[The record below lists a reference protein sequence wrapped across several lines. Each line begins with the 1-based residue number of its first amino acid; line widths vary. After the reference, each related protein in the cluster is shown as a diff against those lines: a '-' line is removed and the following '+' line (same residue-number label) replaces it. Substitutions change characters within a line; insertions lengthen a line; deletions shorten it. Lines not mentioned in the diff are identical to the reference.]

1 VRIERELMRSF
12 TKSRHLRVADFP
24 EWNLRTLLNSVDF
37 LDTTNVGLILHDDRG
52 FVLECND
59 TAVRLFGTTREALV
73 GRAFL
78 DADWGIVREDGTPYP
93 TVERPEMISLREDRA
108 TTNTILGFDI
118 IAKARRWLSVNTSL
132 AVVDSE
138 TVGVIS
144 SFIDITAQIQREHTM
159 HLMRAVNRFAMA
171 TVDTTEL
178 LQKLCDEMVSLN
190 DYSLAW
196 IGEPS
201 ESEPGVV
208 HICFSAGTT
217 GYLYEDIVSSLVSKE
232 SGLGPTG
239 VALRTGEIQIANDLP
254 SQEQYGL
261 WCTRAAE
268 FGFSSSMA
276 VPFYPGGKL
285 AVLSIYDR
293 HPFVFDE
300 SVASGLQE
308 ITKEIEK
315 GIQFQDSVRRTQTA
329 LDETTTAMVALAGAE
344 RAQGKSEERF
354 QLAFEGNMAPM
365 VVSDRDDCAL
375 GINDAF
381 CEMVGLS
388 REEILGHDSTSFT
401 YPDDIDLT
409 RNTHERMLT
418 QRTRQVRY
426 VKRYLRKGG
435 NIVVSEVS
443 LSAARDEGGELLYFV
458 SSERDVTDERAL
470 ATKLSH
476 QALHD
481 PLTGLANRSL
491 LEERLNKARA
501 RVLRQGGL
509 LGVLMIDLDDFKGV
523 NDTHG
528 HLVGDELLVGI
539 TRRFEKVARPYDTLC
554 RFGGDEF
561 LYLAEDLISEADVER
576 IAMRFLAAL
585 IRPFS
590 VGGVKLEQHASIG
603 AVTWDELSSDGSTLV
618 QNADV
623 ALYEAKKRHKGSY
636 EIFDSDMRESAVTRF
651 TLNQEL
657 RQALQNDEISMQYQP
672 IVNLSTKR
680 IMGFEALMRWQHPER
695 GAISPDVFIPIA
707 EQNDVILDLG
717 MFALREAATAASRW
731 GKSQRSRDDLYVS
744 VNVASQQLQDPRL
757 MSTVEA
763 VLLESGLDPNRLV
776 LEITETAAL
785 FDVTETIAVL
795 TQLRELGVGI
805 ALDDFGTGFSSLSY
819 LLQLAPRVIKI
830 DRSFVSPVHD
840 TGDNEMLLETII
852 ALGKKLRVTLIPE
865 GIETESQLNKLL
877 RLGCKY
883 GQGFLF
889 SRSVKSGDVNQL
901 IAAS

>member
-1 VRIERELMRSF
+1 MRAF
-12 TKSRHLRVADFP
+12 KKSRDSNLADFP
-24 EWNLRTLLNSVDF
+24 EWNLKTLLNTVDF
-37 LDTTNVGLILHDDRG
+37 LDTTSVGLILHDDRG
-52 FVLECND
+52 VVLECND
-59 TAVRLFGTTREALV
+59 TAVSMFGTTRRTLV

-108 TTNTILGFDI
+108 TTDTILGFDI
-118 IAKARRWLSVNTSL
+118 IAKARRWLKVNTSL
-132 AVVDSE
+132 AVVDGD

-144 SFIDITAQIQREHTM
+144 TFIDITAQIQREHTM

-178 LQKLCDEMVSLN
+178 LQQLCDEMVSLN
-190 DYSLAW
+190 DYALAW
-196 IGEPS
+196 IAEPS
-201 ESEPGVV
+201 ESRLGVV
-208 HICFSAGTT
+208 HICYSAGNT
-217 GYLYEDIVSSLVSKE
+217 GYLYEDIVSSLASEE

-239 VALRTGEIQIANDLP
+239 VAMRTGEIQIANDLP
-254 SQEQYGL
+254 SQESYGL
-261 WCTRAAE
+261 WSSRAAE
-268 FGFSSSMA
+268 FGFSSSIA

-293 HPFVFDE
+293 HPYVFDE
-300 SVASGLQE
+300 NVALGLKE
-308 ITKEIEK
+308 ITMEIEK
-315 GIQFQDSVRRTQTA
+315 GVEYQDSVRRTRTA
-329 LDETTTAMVALAGAE
+329 LDETSLAMIALAGAE
-344 RAQGKSEERF
+344 RSRGQSEQRF

-365 VVSDRDDCAL
+365 VVSDRNDCAL

-381 CEMVGLS
+381 CEMVGLT

-409 RNTHERMLT
+409 RATHERMLT
-418 QRTRQVRY
+418 QRVSQVRY
-426 VKRYLRKGG
+426 VKRYVKRDGS
-435 NIVVSEVS
+435 IIVSEVS
-443 LSAARDEGGELLYFV
+443 RSAARDEAGELLYFV

-476 QALHD
+476 QAMHD

-491 LEERLNKARA
+491 LDDRLAKARA

-539 TRRFEKVARPYDTLC
+539 TRRFEQIARPSDTLC

-561 LYLAEDLISEADVER
+561 LYLAEDLVSESDVEI
-576 IAMRFLAAL
+576 IAMRFLTSL

-590 VGGVKLEQHASIG
+590 LGGLKLEQHASIG
-603 AVTWDELSSDGSTLV
+603 AVTWDELSGDGSALV

-623 ALYEAKKRHKGSY
+623 ALYEAKRRHKGSY
-636 EIFDSDMRESAVTRF
+636 EIFDSAMRDLAVTRF

-657 RQALQNDEISMQYQP
+657 RHSLQNDELSMQYQP

-680 IMGFEALMRWQHPER
+680 IMGFEALMRWNHPER
-695 GAISPDVFIPIA
+695 GSISPDVFIPIA

-731 GKSQRSRDDLYVS
+731 GKSQRSRDDLYVT
-744 VNVASQQLQDPRL
+744 VNLASQQLHDPRL
-757 MSTVEA
+757 MSTIEA
-763 VLLESGLDPNRLV
+763 ILLESGLDAKRLV
-776 LEITETAAL
+776 LEITESTAL
-785 FDVTETIAVL
+785 FDITETLAVL
-795 TQLRELGVGI
+795 TQLRELGIGI
-805 ALDDFGTGFSSLSY
+805 ALDDFGTGYSSLSY

-830 DRSFVSPVHD
+830 DRSFVSPISES
-840 TGDNEMLLETII
+840 GENEMLLETII
-852 ALGKKLRVTLIPE
+852 SLGKKLRVTLIPE
-865 GIETESQLNKLL
+865 GIETEPQLDKLVG
-877 RLGCKY
+877 LGCRY
-883 GQGFLF
+883 GQGFFL
-889 SRSVKSGDVNQL
+889 SRPVETGEVNDL

>member
-1 VRIERELMRSF
+1 MRSF
-12 TKSRHLRVADFP
+12 TKTRHPGAAEFP
-24 EWNLRTLLNSVDF
+24 EWNLKTLLNTVDF

-52 FVLECND
+52 VVLECND
-59 TAVRLFGTTREALV
+59 TAVRMFGTTRRKLL

-93 TVERPEMISLREDRA
+93 TIDRPEMISLREDRA
-108 TTNTILGFDI
+108 TTDTILGFDMR
-118 IAKARRWLSVNTSL
+118 AKVRRWLSVNTSL
-132 AVVDSE
+132 AVVDGE

-178 LQKLCDEMVSLN
+178 LQQLCDELVSLN

-201 ESEPGVV
+201 ESERGVV
-208 HICFSAGTT
+208 HICFSAGKT
-217 GYLYEDIVSSLVSKE
+217 GYLYEDIVSSLASEE

-254 SQEQYGL
+254 SQHQYGP
-261 WCTRAAE
+261 WCSRAAE
-268 FGFSSSMA
+268 FGFFSSMA

-300 SVASGLQE
+300 MVASGLQE
-308 ITKEIEK
+308 ITKEIER
-315 GIQFQDSVRRTQTA
+315 GVEFQDSMRLTQTA
-329 LDETTTAMVALAGAE
+329 LDETTTAMMALAGAE
-344 RAQGKSEERF
+344 RAQGQSEQRF

-381 CEMVGLS
+381 CDMVGLT

-409 RNTHERMLT
+409 RDTHERMLS
-418 QRTRQVRY
+418 QRMRQVRY

-435 NIVVSEVS
+435 NIIVSEVS
-443 LSAARDEGGELLYFV
+443 LSAARDEDGELLYFV

-491 LEERLNKARA
+491 LEDRLNKARS
-501 RVLRQGGL
+501 RVQRQGGL

-539 TRRFEKVARPYDTLC
+539 TRRFEKIARPYDTLC

-561 LYLAEDLISEADVER
+561 LYLAEDLVSESDVEI
-576 IAMRFLAAL
+576 IAMRFLTSL
-585 IRPFS
+585 LRPFTF
-590 VGGVKLEQHASIG
+590 GGIKLEQHVSIG
-603 AVTWDELSSDGSTLV
+603 AVTWGELSGDGSTLV

-623 ALYEAKKRHKGSY
+623 ALYEAKRRRKGSY
-636 EIFDSDMRESAVTRF
+636 EIFDSNMRDLAVTRF

-657 RQALQNDEISMQYQP
+657 RHSLQNNELSMQYQP

-680 IMGFEALMRWQHPER
+680 IMGFEALMRWHHPER
-695 GAISPDVFIPIA
+695 GSISPDVFIPIA

-717 MFALREAATAASRW
+717 MFALREAAAAASRW

-744 VNVASQQLQDPRL
+744 VNLASQQLHDPRL
-757 MSTVEA
+757 VSTIEA
-763 VLLESGLDPNRLV
+763 ILLESGLDAKRLV
-776 LEITETAAL
+776 LEITETTAL
-785 FDVTETIAVL
+785 FDITETLAVL

-805 ALDDFGTGFSSLSY
+805 ALDDFGTGYSSLSY

-830 DRSFVSPVHD
+830 DRSFVSPTND
-840 TGDNEMLLETII
+840 SGENEMLLETII
-852 ALGKKLRVTLIPE
+852 SLGKKLRVTLIPE
-865 GIETESQLNKLL
+865 GIETETQLNKLL
-877 RLGCKY
+877 RLGCRY
-883 GQGFLF
+883 GQGFFF
-889 SRSVKSGDVNQL
+889 SRPVKTGDVNEL

>member
-1 VRIERELMRSF
+1 MRSF
-12 TKSRHLRVADFP
+12 TRTRHSRAPDFP
-24 EWNLRTLLNSVDF
+24 EWNLQTLLNTVDF
-37 LDTTNVGLILHDDRG
+37 LDSTNVGLILHDDCG
-52 FVLECND
+52 VVLECND
-59 TAVRLFGTTREALV
+59 TAVRMFGTTRRKLV

-78 DADWGIVREDGTPYP
+78 DADWGIVREDGAPYP
-93 TVERPEMISLREDRA
+93 TIDRPEMISLRDDRA
-108 TTNTILGFDI
+108 TTDTILGFDA
-118 IAKARRWLSVNTSL
+118 IAQARRWLTVNTSL
-132 AVVDSE
+132 AVVGGE

-159 HLMRAVNRFAMA
+159 HLMRAVNRFAMD

-190 DYSLAW
+190 DYSMAW

-201 ESEPGVV
+201 ESELGVV
-208 HICFSAGTT
+208 HICFSAGKTD
-217 GYLYEDIVSSLVSKE
+217 YLYEDIVSSLASEE

-239 VALRTGEIQIANDLP
+239 VALRTREIQIANDLP
-254 SQEQYGL
+254 SQKEYGP
-261 WCTRAAE
+261 WCSRAAK
-268 FGFSSSMA
+268 FGFSSSIA

-300 SVASGLQE
+300 IVASGLQE
-308 ITKEIEK
+308 ITKEVER
-315 GIQFQDSVRRTQTA
+315 GVEFQDSVRRTQTA
-329 LDETTTAMVALAGAE
+329 LDETSTAMVALVRAE
-344 RAQGKSEERF
+344 RSHGQSEQRF

-409 RNTHERMLT
+409 RATHERMLS
-418 QRTRQVRY
+418 QRVKQVRY

-435 NIVVSEVS
+435 SIVVSEVS
-443 LSAARDEGGELLYFV
+443 LSAARDEAGELLYFV

-491 LEERLNKARA
+491 LEDRLTKARA

-561 LYLAEDLISEADVER
+561 LYLAEDLVSEADVER

-585 IRPFS
+585 IQPFS
-590 VGGVKLEQHASIG
+590 VGGLKLEQHASIG

-623 ALYEAKKRHKGSY
+623 ALYEAKRRHKGSY
-636 EIFDSDMRESAVTRF
+636 EIFDSDMRDSAVTRF

-657 RQALQNDEISMQYQP
+657 RHSLRNDELSMQYQP

-680 IMGFEALMRWQHPER
+680 IMGFEALMRWHHPER
-695 GAISPDVFIPIA
+695 GSISPEVFIPIA

-717 MFALREAATAASRW
+717 MFALRQAAAAASRW

-744 VNVASQQLQDPRL
+744 VNLASQQLHDPRL
-757 MSTVEA
+757 MSTIEA
-763 VLLESGLDPNRLV
+763 VLLESGLDPKRLV
-776 LEITETAAL
+776 LEITETTAL
-785 FDVTETIAVL
+785 FDIAETIAIL

-805 ALDDFGTGFSSLSY
+805 ALDDFGTGYSSLSY
-819 LLQLAPRVIKI
+819 LVQLAPRVIKI
-830 DRSFVSPVHD
+830 DRSFVSPVHE

-852 ALGKKLRVTLIPE
+852 SLGKKLRVTLIPE
-865 GIETESQLNKLL
+865 GIETEIQLEKLV
-877 RLGCKY
+877 RLGCRY
-883 GQGFLF
+883 GQGFFF
-889 SRSVKSGDVNQL
+889 SRPIKAEDVNEL